1 MVRGAAEAG
10 VAALQSLY
18 ESKAR
23 AELASA
29 EALLPGSDAVATH
42 GDPMPA
48 VVLVIGEPSDAD
60 RTART
65 ALTGAEAE
73 ATAKILTALGLD
85 PESALAVCSRP
96 EPGGGDATRAARLE
110 AVVEAADPRI
120 VFALDAAAA
129 LDLAAALGL
138 PPLAAGAPVRAR
150 GRVAGWVGDLPASLV
165 DESLKAGV
173 WTAFKAIAA
182 AAG

>member
-29 EALLPGSDAVATH
+29 EALLPGADAVATQ
-42 GDPMPA
+42 GDAMPA
-48 VVLVIGEPSDAD
+48 VVLVLGEPSDAD
-60 RTART
+60 RSART
-65 ALTGAEAE
+65 ALTGPEAG
-73 ATAKILTALGLD
+73 ATAKILAALGLD
-85 PESALAVCSRP
+85 PTSSLAVCSRP
-96 EPGGGDATRAARLE
+96 EPGGGDAARAERLA

-138 PPLAAGAPVRAR
+138 QPLVAGAPVRAR
-150 GRVAGWVGDLPASLV
+150 GRVVGWVGEFPASLA

-173 WTAFKAIAA
+173 WAAFKAIAA